1 MKLNAENCNIM
12 SHKQADDDI
21 AQAMRRIVMYEY
33 DDKRGDCED
42 NILINAEIE
51 DEAEAKQEQDDED
64 LFDLFILNEFFDL
77 QGQGNN
83 WNNEGKNLNILV
95 YRGIMKVITIWE
107 CEIKKDLK
115 SVVEKIIL
123 FMEAEG

>member
-1 MKLNAENCNIM
+1 MC
-12 SHKQADDDI
+12 
-21 AQAMRRIVMYEY
+21 EY
-33 DDKRGDCED
+33 DDKRDDCKD

-51 DEAEAKQEQDDED
+51 DEAEAKQKQDDED

-95 YRGIMKVITIWE
+95 YRGIMCVNILRK
-107 CEIKKDLK
+107 IKGAK
-115 SVVEKIIL
+115 
-123 FMEAEG
+123 

>member
-1 MKLNAENCNIM
+1 MC
-12 SHKQADDDI
+12 
-21 AQAMRRIVMYEY
+21 EY
-33 DDKRGDCED
+33 DDKRDDCED

-51 DEAEAKQEQDDED
+51 DEAEAKKKQDDED

-95 YRGIMKVITIWE
+95 YRGIMCVNILRK
-107 CEIKKDLK
+107 IKGAK
-115 SVVEKIIL
+115 
-123 FMEAEG
+123 

>member
-1 MKLNAENCNIM
+1 MC
-12 SHKQADDDI
+12 
-21 AQAMRRIVMYEY
+21 EY

-51 DEAEAKQEQDDED
+51 DEAEAKKKQDDED

-83 WNNEGKNLNILV
+83 WNREAASALRWIQL
-95 YRGIMKVITIWE
+95 YRKTFTDFRVSFFVKWYA
-107 CEIKKDLK
+107 
-115 SVVEKIIL
+115 VNV
-123 FMEAEG
+123 